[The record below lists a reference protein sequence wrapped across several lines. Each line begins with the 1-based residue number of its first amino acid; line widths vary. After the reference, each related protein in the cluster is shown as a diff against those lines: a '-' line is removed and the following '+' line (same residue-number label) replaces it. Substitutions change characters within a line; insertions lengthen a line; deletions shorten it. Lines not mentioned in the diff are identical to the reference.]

1 MEEEVNRCKYCG
13 EELPDGYYCCK
24 SCFDDFEDIEE
35 QEEEED

>member
-1 MEEEVNRCKYCG
+1 MEEVNRCKYCG
-13 EELPDGYYCCK
+13 EKIPDGYYCCK

>member
-1 MEEEVNRCKYCG
+1 MEEVNHCKYCG
-13 EELPDGYYCCK
+13 EVIPDGQFCCK